1 MTKEEIVQGLYR
13 GDNKAIKEAIKALEQ
28 RPSDCVSME
37 VYKQVAKERDIAIEQ
52 LKELGY
58 ELGEKIRTSDDCVSR
73 KAVDLLCF
81 KYLKPNNDDNVA
93 FYEHFCDLP
102 PVTPTFQSS
111 EDCVSRQAVL
121 AIAGDSCLDLDNYE
135 DTKEFCDAIN
145 ELPSVTPTRCIAE
158 IKFSKDD
165 LREICNERIEVEC
178 THGTCKDC
186 KHWKDSDG
194 VYRRGVGAESKCPI
208 NIKEVYEGNFYC
220 KWFEKRGSENEVD

>member
-1 MTKEEIVQGLYR
+1 MTNEQAKKFANCLKNNYTIDFNDMADFCDTV
-13 GDNKAIKEAIKALEQ
+13 IKALEQ
-28 RPSDCVSME
+28 QP
-37 VYKQVAKERDIAIEQ
+37 
-52 LKELGY
+52 
-58 ELGEKIRTSDDCVSR
+58 SDDCVSR

-102 PVTPTFQSS
+102 PVTPTFPSS

-194 VYRRGVGAESKCPI
+194 VYRRGGRC
-208 NIKEVYEGNFYC
+208 
-220 KWFEKRGSENEVD
+220 